1 MPVNREKRKEVIKI
15 FVRRQFRSIP
25 GRLEKKKALQFWR
38 TEICVIEPA
47 GTFFYRIILSVE
59 SALSY

>member
-25 GRLEKKKALQFWR
+25 GRLEKKKALQFLR
-38 TEICVIEPA
+38 TEICVIVPA
-47 GTFFYRIILSVE
+47 GSFSYRIIL
-59 SALSY
+59 